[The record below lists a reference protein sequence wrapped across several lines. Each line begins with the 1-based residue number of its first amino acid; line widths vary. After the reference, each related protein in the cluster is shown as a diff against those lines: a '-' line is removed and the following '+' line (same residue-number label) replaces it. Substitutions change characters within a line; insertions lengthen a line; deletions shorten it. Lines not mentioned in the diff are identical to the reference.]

1 MNLSGRG
8 STDAAISFINALSEG
23 VKQRRIY
30 QFDIAQ
36 QNLRRK
42 QAREDAQLRFIDEL
56 RLQTAENMVEAG
68 VDSGIGSGIQGVP
81 YGFEGEPLYRDRNGV
96 RYQGTRYD
104 YNDQGGVPG
113 AVAPGAAAPG
123 VAAPGAVRNRI
134 IKLEE
139 EIDKSNKYIASMRGL
154 WVIPAVSQAIRE
166 EELKVEGLVEELA
179 QINVAPGA
187 AAPGAVI
194 PGLENLGGGIGSQQP
209 TMQPTT
215 PPTTPPTIQDQ
226 FIQAYQKHF
235 ESLRMKKVAGDKKEV
250 EEQIREQISGIVGPI
265 LKKHPELAKMYF
277 DAGGVKFF
285 AANPKELGPLL
296 TYLSNYDQAKDLE
309 TAKDEAKIELEKKI
323 AAEGRQITGARKAS
337 VHEVFMEYVEEY
349 PDLSRYVDD
358 DGNIPNPEA
367 LIEHY
372 KVLEGQIETV
382 PLSFFGTPGSPSE
395 GHYQDEI
402 QTKAMD
408 RVNNEWAR
416 ITLRMKDWNDDDYNK
431 FTHGLFEDV
440 SKLIVNS
447 VRSAVGDAIQKAKVE
462 GTITQAQRTV
472 LLREQKNT
480 DNVHIKNIIRR
491 LKTVYGRI
499 LAQNES
505 LADPVNDFW
514 DLF

>member
-36 QNLRRK
+36 QKLKRK
-42 QAREDAQLRFIDEL
+42 QAREDAQFRLIDEL
-56 RLQTAENMVEAG
+56 RLQTVENMVEAG
-68 VDSGIGSGIQGVP
+68 EPLGIGSG
-81 YGFEGEPLYRDRNGV
+81 GFG
-96 RYQGTRYD
+96 
-104 YNDQGGVPG
+104 GGVPG
-113 AVAPGAAAPG
+113 AVAPG
-123 VAAPGAVRNRI
+123 V
-134 IKLEE
+134 
-139 EIDKSNKYIASMRGL
+139 
-154 WVIPAVSQAIRE
+154 
-166 EELKVEGLVEELA
+166 
-179 QINVAPGA
+179 

-194 PGLENLGGGIGSQQP
+194 PGLENLGGGIGSQ
-209 TMQPTT
+209 QPTT

-250 EEQIREQISGIVGPI
+250 EEQIRKQISGIVDPI

-309 TAKDEAKIELEKKI
+309 TEKDEAKIELEKEIK
-323 AAEGRQITGARKAS
+323 AEERKRKGDRKAS
-337 VHEVFMEYVEEY
+337 VHDVFMEYVEEY
-349 PDLSRYVDD
+349 PELSRYVDD

-367 LIEHY
+367 FIEHY
-372 KVLEGQIETV
+372 KVLEGQTETV

-402 QTKAMD
+402 LTKAMD
-408 RVNNEWAR
+408 LVNNEYAR
-416 ITLRMKDWNDDDYNK
+416 VTLRTKDWEIEDYNK
-431 FTHGLFEDV
+431 LAQGLFEDV

-480 DNVHIKNIIRR
+480 DNVHINNIIRL
-491 LKTVYGRI
+491 LKKVYGRKMA
-499 LAQNES
+499 LNKS
-505 LADPVNDFW
+505 LAAPLKDFW
-514 DLF
+514 PW

>member
-42 QAREDAQLRFIDEL
+42 QAREDAQLRLIDEL
-56 RLQTAENMVEAG
+56 HLQTAENMVEAG
-68 VDSGIGSGIQGVP
+68 ESPGIGSGSQGVP

-113 AVAPGAAAPG
+113 AVAPGVAAPG
-123 VAAPGAVRNRI
+123 V
-134 IKLEE
+134 
-139 EIDKSNKYIASMRGL
+139 
-154 WVIPAVSQAIRE
+154 
-166 EELKVEGLVEELA
+166 
-179 QINVAPGA
+179 

-215 PPTTPPTIQDQ
+215 QPTTPPTIQGLL
-226 FIQAYQKHF
+226 IQAYQKHF
-235 ESLRMKKVAGDKKEV
+235 ESLRMKKVADDKKEV
-250 EEQIREQISGIVGPI
+250 EDQIRKQISAIVDPI
-265 LKKHPELAKMYF
+265 LQKHPEITKIFF
-277 DAGGVKFF
+277 DAGGVEFLV
-285 AANPKELGPLL
+285 ANPKEIGPLL
-296 TYLSNYDQAKDLE
+296 TYLSNYDQAKDVE
-309 TAKDEAKIELEKKI
+309 TAKDEAEIELEKEIK
-323 AAEGRQITGARKAS
+323 AEERQAKGARKAS
-337 VHEVFMEYVEEY
+337 EHKVFMEKVEEY
-349 PDLSRYVDD
+349 PELFRYVDD
-358 DGNIPNPEA
+358 DGNIPNREA
-367 LIEHY
+367 FIGAY
-372 KVLEGQIETV
+372 RVLEGQTETV

-408 RVNNEWAR
+408 LVNNEYAR
-416 ITLRMKDWNDDDYNK
+416 ITLRTKDWKIDDYNK
-431 FTHGLFEDV
+431 LAQKLFEDV

-462 GTITQAQRTV
+462 GTITKAQRTV
-472 LLREQKNT
+472 LLREQKNP

-491 LKTVYGRI
+491 LKTVYGRM
-499 LAQNES
+499 LAKNEG
-505 LADPVNDFW
+505 LAKQDPLGDFW
-514 DLF
+514 NSLF